1 VLKRGLS
8 TEIVS
13 KDHSLNI
20 VLIVGSAPDA
30 IRIKDWE
37 LSELTSCVV
46 INNAWQL
53 IDHWDYLIYPE
64 DFPIDRLPSSEVL
77 AQKNVITAKEFVP
90 EQNHFGGFVY
100 AGGTMAF
107 TAGYW
112 ALGALKP
119 DVIAYLGCDMVYPRE
134 SKNPS
139 HFYGVGTPDPLR
151 SDITLQSLEAKS
163 VRFMAIAQMNHCRV
177 VNLSELPESRLLFQR
192 VSFPEL
198 MGLTEKNQ
206 LTDSDI
212 SLDKNIVAKAL
223 DVEEKLS
230 YMAPSGRYW
239 EVADTFDPIK
249 LREIDSLWLSA
260 VSE

>member
-1 VLKRGLS
+1 MLKRGLS

-30 IRIKDWE
+30 IRIKDWD
-37 LSELTSCVV
+37 LSGITSCVV

-53 IDHWDYLIYPE
+53 IEHWDYLIYPE
-64 DFPIDRLPSSEVL
+64 DFPVDRLPSSAVL

-119 DVIAYLGCDMVYPRE
+119 DVIAYLGCDMVY
-134 SKNPS
+134 SQATVNPT

-151 SDITLQSLEAKS
+151 ADITLQSLEAKS

-177 VNLSELPESRLLFQR
+177 VNLSELPESRLLFQK
-192 VSFPEL
+192 VSFSKL
-198 MGLTEKNQ
+198 MSLTEKRQ
-206 LTDSDI
+206 LDDSDLN
-212 SLDKNIVAKAL
+212 LDANIVSKAL
-223 DVEEKLS
+223 GIEEKLS

-239 EVADTFDPIK
+239 EVIDHFDPMK
-249 LREIDSLWLSA
+249 LSEIDSLWLSS
-260 VSE
+260 VS

>member
-1 VLKRGLS
+1 
-8 TEIVS
+8 
-13 KDHSLNI
+13 LNI

-30 IRIKDWE
+30 VRIQSWD
-37 LSELTSCVV
+37 LSGFTSCVV

-53 IDHWDYLIYPE
+53 IEDWDYLIYPE
-64 DFPIDRLPSSEVL
+64 DFPLDRLPSSKVL
-77 AQKNVITAKEFVP
+77 AQKKVITAKEFVP

-100 AGGTMAF
+100 AGGTMSF

-112 ALGALKP
+112 VLGALKP
-119 DVIAYLGCDMVYPRE
+119 DVIAYLGCDMVYPKE
-134 SKNPS
+134 TVNPT

-151 SDITLQSLEAKS
+151 PDITLQSLEAKS
-163 VRFMAIAQMNHCRV
+163 ARFMAIAQMNQCSI
-177 VNLSELPESRLLFQR
+177 VNLSELPESRLLFPR
-192 VSFPEL
+192 VSLSEL
-198 MGLTEKNQ
+198 MAVKDKNQ
-206 LTDSDI
+206 LNDLEI
-212 SLDKNIVAKAL
+212 GLDGNQINQAL
-223 DVEEKLS
+223 YVEEKLS